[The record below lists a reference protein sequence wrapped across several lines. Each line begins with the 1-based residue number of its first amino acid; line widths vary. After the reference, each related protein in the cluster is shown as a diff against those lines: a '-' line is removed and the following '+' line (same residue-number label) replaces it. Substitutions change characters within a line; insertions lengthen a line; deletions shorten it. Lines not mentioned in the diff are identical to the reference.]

1 MNTVKTLKPTGGIMK
16 HTNTVSIAMPFV
28 LAATITY
35 GNGAVAAPQITQADL
50 SDSTIT
56 IYGTG
61 FGKKDQPAPVLWA
74 FGQDI
79 RENGVQVAKE
89 REIGLGRP
97 VPVAKD
103 PSLSIWSRGTGATF
117 SDITRTT
124 GITHTYR
131 ATNEGWLGWP
141 HAFGGENTPYSDKA
155 YISWRIKPAGDIN
168 SYRTVRISDVG
179 GVFDS
184 GKDRYSPGEPVR
196 ILTSTGSEISGRIV
210 HYDAA
215 SSLVHL
221 EAGTLQ
227 STDSVGAKIVG
238 LNSGA
243 YGLLK
248 GDEFFQ
254 SSISGKYL
262 RSYETLNQGG
272 TNSVFSTNRWIAVQF
287 NSSGSELRR
296 GFETQSDSG
305 YGVPDISNTTNWKL
319 LEAFIDLS
327 GEYGSGYISM
337 DSKDQKWFK
346 NLYIG
351 DSKPQDAGPTI
362 SNIGWEPAGGSE
374 SVNVGLNFGEIYFD
388 TTPQRVVLSD
398 QGLFSDVRGN
408 QEFQYITEW
417 TDQKILVDIRHGAL
431 APNGPLFVYVFDESN
446 VVNKTGFC
454 VANCDVDM
462 SPPSKINL
470 GIN

>member
-89 REIGLGRP
+89 RDIGLGTP
-97 VPVAKD
+97 VPVSKD
-103 PSLSIWSRGTGATF
+103 PNSSIWSRGTGATF
-117 SDITRTT
+117 SGITRTASV
-124 GITHTYR
+124 THTYQ
-131 ATNEGWLGWP
+131 AQNEGWLGWP

-155 YISWRIKPAGDIN
+155 YISWRFKPAGDIN
-168 SYRTVRISDVG
+168 SYRAVQISDVN

-184 GKDRYSPGEPVR
+184 GKDPFSPGEPVL
-196 ILTSTGSEISGRIV
+196 IATPKGGEIRGRIV
-210 HYDAA
+210 HFDPAK
-215 SSLVHL
+215 SLVHL
-221 EAGTLQ
+221 EVGTLQ
-227 STDSVGAKIVG
+227 STDSQGAKIMG

-243 YGLLK
+243 YGLLR
-248 GDEFFQ
+248 GDKFFA
-254 SSISGKYL
+254 SSIAGKYL
-262 RSYETLNQGG
+262 RSYETINQGG
-272 TNSVFSTNRWIAVQF
+272 TNSVFSTNRWVSVQS
-287 NSSGSELRR
+287 NSNGEELRR
-296 GFETQSDSG
+296 GFETSTDSG
-305 YGVPDISNTTNWKL
+305 YGVPDVSNTTDWKL

-327 GEYGSGYISM
+327 GDYGAGFIAM
-337 DSKDQKWFK
+337 DNKDRKWYK

-351 DSKPQDAGPTI
+351 DSKPKDAGPTI
-362 SNIGWEPAGGSE
+362 SNIGWEPSGGAE
-374 SVNVGLNFGEIYFD
+374 LINVGLNFGEIYFD

-398 QGLFSDVRGN
+398 QGSFSDVRGN
-408 QEFQYITEW
+408 QEVQYINEW
-417 TDQKILVDIRHGAL
+417 SEQKILVDLRHGEL
-431 APNGPLFVYVFDESN
+431 SKNGPLFVYVFDEANN
-446 VVNKTGFC
+446 VNSTGFC
-454 VANCDVDM
+454 VANCDEYM
-462 SPPSKINL
+462 SPPSKIDL